1 MKMRALLAS
10 AGLIGASAI
19 SALLIGGCPPAGNG
33 NNNEEAG
40 PVGPTRST
48 SIALTTDD
56 KTLAVVNRETNSVS
70 FFAVRDADGNDST
83 TLLAE
88 VPVGQEPRFVALKN
102 DNSEA
107 YVTNTVSGT
116 VSVISLKG
124 DTAFDVVAEI
134 AVGTEPR
141 GCALSPNGSRLY
153 VCNHTAGT
161 VSVIDTAARNV
172 IDTVTVGGKP
182 QAIAVTNDG
191 DDDDLDETVY
201 VTQFYAEVIPGGPG
215 EAFDDGKQGVVRAFQ
230 TSNPAGTLAKITL
243 APIANSGFTA
253 DRKNFCQQINTAAA
267 NNTYCPDV
275 SITDGNN
282 DILDADPQAVFQNQL
297 HAALI
302 RGNRLFV
309 PNTGA
314 QPEPPIRFNTNVQ
327 ALVGVVDTGTNTEV
341 SAETVNINA
350 QIKDETQPDAA
361 VANTVL
367 DRLFGNDLVAIDA
380 DADGEN
386 FLLVSRGGNYVI
398 RATRAA
404 GAALN
409 IGAQADA
416 ALADNVVRFQTGNI
430 PNGVVMSSDGTR
442 AYVNNEVGISVTVLN
457 LQNNTVLNRDVESST
472 PPAPGTFAHGVLL
485 GKLVFFSALG
495 TDDNGIFGTPIRDI
509 VPLTSRGKMSD
520 NGWSSCASC
529 HPDGLADGVTW
540 IFATGPRQTISLD
553 GFFAKDSPGDQRVSN
568 WNAVRSSVTDFNEN
582 SVAVQGGIGFAG
594 NPASA
599 TVHNHGVSSGA
610 SDALDAQTLWV
621 QTVRAP
627 IQPPAGSLAAVTNGR
642 ALFETN
648 CASCHGGPKWTKST
662 IFYADNPA
670 FDGNPLAGG
679 VARDPGLL
687 ALGGG
692 QLSLYQ
698 SQGFTLVYLN
708 AVGTFNAS
716 NAIEIRNNAT
726 GALGAAGFNSPSLL
740 GVGYSAPYFH
750 DGSAVTLDNV
760 FAVHQINGVAIST
773 LLNVAQLADLKAF
786 LESVDGSTVPLRSEA
801 DTFRDAISP

>member
-1 MKMRALLAS
+1 MNMRAFLAS
-10 AGLIGASAI
+10 AGLIGASAAT
-19 SALLIGGCPPAGNG
+19 ALLIGGCPPAGNG

-48 SIALTTDD
+48 TIALTTDD
-56 KTLAVVNRETNSVS
+56 QTLAVVNRETNSVS

-102 DNSEA
+102 DDSEA

-116 VSVISLKG
+116 VSVISLTG

-141 GCALSPNGSRLY
+141 GCALTPNGSRLY

-172 IDTVTVGGKP
+172 IDTVNVGGKP
-182 QAIAVTNDG
+182 QAIAITNDG
-191 DDDDLDETVY
+191 DDDDQDETVY

-230 TSNPAGTLAKITL
+230 TGNPAGTLAKITL
-243 APIANSGFTA
+243 APIANSGFTS
-253 DRKNFCQQINTAAA
+253 DRKNFCQQINAAAA
-267 NNTYCPDV
+267 NNTYCPDTT
-275 SITDGNN
+275 ITDGNN
-282 DILDADPQAVFQNQL
+282 DILDADPQAVFPNQL

-302 RGNRLFV
+302 RGNRLFL

-327 ALVGVVDTGTNTEV
+327 ALVGVVDTATNTEV
-341 SAETVNINA
+341 AAETANINA
-350 QIKDETQPDAA
+350 QIKDETQPAAA

-380 DADGEN
+380 DANGDN

-398 RATRAA
+398 RAARAA
-404 GAALN
+404 GSALN

-442 AYVNNEVGISVTVLN
+442 GYVNNEVGVSVTVLN

-472 PPAPGTFAHGVLL
+472 VPEPGTFAHGVLV

-509 VPLTSRGKMSD
+509 VPLASRGKMSD

-553 GFFAKDSPGDQRVSN
+553 GFFAKDSPADQRVSN

-599 TVHNHGVSSGA
+599 IVHNHGVSAGA

-621 QTVRAP
+621 QTIRAP
-627 IQPPAGSLAAVTNGR
+627 IQPPPASLAAATNGR
-642 ALFETN
+642 ALFDTN

-687 ALGGG
+687 VLGGG

-708 AVGTFNAS
+708 AVGTFNAA

-726 GALGAAGFNSPSLL
+726 GALGAAGFNAPSLL
-740 GVGYSAPYFH
+740 GVGYSAPYLH
-750 DGSAVTLDNV
+750 DGSAITLDNV
-760 FAVHQINGVAIST
+760 FASHTINGVAIST
-773 LLNVAQLADLKAF
+773 LLNAAQLAELKAF
-786 LESVDGSTVPLRSEA
+786 LETIDGSTVPLRSEA